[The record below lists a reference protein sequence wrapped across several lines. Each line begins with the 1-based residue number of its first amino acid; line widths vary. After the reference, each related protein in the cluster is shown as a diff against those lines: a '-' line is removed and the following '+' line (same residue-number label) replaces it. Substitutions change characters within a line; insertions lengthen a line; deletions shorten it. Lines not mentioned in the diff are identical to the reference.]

1 MLFQNLIRNIYPP
14 TPKMRPGRAKKWQ
27 VNIAN
32 YEAIEKFAR
41 KHARSRTSLN
51 IWYET
56 VSKSNWNKF
65 DDVKKTLNATDIYQ
79 DCVIFDIAGNNFRLI
94 AQIDYELQQVSV
106 RAIMTH
112 SEYVKDKWKK
122 YC

>member
-1 MLFQNLIRNIYPP
+1 
-14 TPKMRPGRAKKWQ
+14 

-94 AQIDYELQQVSV
+94 ALIDYELQQVSV

-112 SEYVKDKWKK
+112 ADYVKDKWKK